1 MKKLT
6 LIFAASFAA
15 LGVTAGSAPA
25 FAADMALKAPP
36 VVAPVWSWNGWYA
49 GLNVGGS
56 FGEARD
62 SSTFGTPAVVL
73 GSSSAHL
80 DGVIGGGQ
88 VGYNTVTN
96 NWLIGLEA
104 DIQGSSERSTGTDGP
119 LTVTIPGAV
128 PIIATGALTD
138 SERLEWFG
146 TVRGRLG
153 VLSGPNW
160 LFYGTGGLA
169 YGDVRSNETLVTGP
183 GTVAASYNTI
193 RAGWTAGAGIEG
205 VLGNNWTVKLEY
217 LYIDLGRFSNSFTG
231 AGIFTPMTVST
242 HVTDN
247 IVRVGLNY
255 HFH

>member
-1 MKKLT
+1 MKKLI
-6 LIFAASFAA
+6 LSAVAILFAM
-15 LGVTAGSAPA
+15 PA

-62 SSTFGTPAVVL
+62 SSTFGTPTAAL

-88 VGYNTVTN
+88 IGYNTITN

-104 DIQGSSERSTGTDGP
+104 DIQGSSERSSANTLGAFVGGP
-119 LTVTIPGAV
+119 GGIPPAPIPG
-128 PIIATGALTD
+128 TLTD
-138 SERLEWFG
+138 SEKLDWFG

-153 VLSGPNW
+153 VLGAPNW

-169 YGDVRSNETLVTGP
+169 YGDIGSNETFVTAA
-183 GTVAASYNTI
+183 GTATASYNTL

-217 LYIDLGRFSNSFTG
+217 LYIDLGRFSNSFVG
-231 AGIFTPMTVST
+231 VAPNFTPMTVST